1 MKKMIK
7 SIQTSGAFS
16 NRKLRSIKA
25 GQYSD
30 MGYENLDEAYEAWD
44 ACIDDIA
51 PFHDELRNYR
61 TDLEAGNMDVTELDC
76 FSGPDDAEAF
86 IWAMWEVDRMIKQ
99 AYSKYVDAL
108 ENYTNLL

>member
-1 MKKMIK
+1 MKKVIK
-7 SIQTSGAFS
+7 SNRTSGAFS

-30 MGYENLDEAYEAWD
+30 MGYDNLDGAYEAWD
-44 ACIDDIA
+44 ACIEDVD
-51 PFHDELRNYR
+51 PFYDELRNYR
-61 TDLEAGNMDVTELDC
+61 ADLEAGNMDVTELDC

-86 IWAMWEVDRMIKQ
+86 RKAMWEVDGLIRQ

-108 ENYTNLL
+108 ENYTNIL